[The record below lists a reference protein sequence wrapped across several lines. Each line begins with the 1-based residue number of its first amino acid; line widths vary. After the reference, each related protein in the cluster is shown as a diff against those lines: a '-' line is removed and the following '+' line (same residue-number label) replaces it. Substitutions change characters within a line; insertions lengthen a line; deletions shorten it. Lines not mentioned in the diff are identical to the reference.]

1 MEAEIPQG
9 TNRGVP
15 SQKFMGGPLE
25 IMGGRGDSW
34 ENMGGKPTH
43 FIFGGEIIDNL
54 TKATLVKLWEA
65 NPLKFL

>member
-1 MEAEIPQG
+1 
-9 TNRGVP
+9 
-15 SQKFMGGPLE
+15 MGGPPE
-25 IMGGRGDSW
+25 IMGGRVDSW

-43 FIFGGEIIDNL
+43 FIFWGEIIDNL